1 MAKKKQKIIVEPFD
15 DIKII
20 GICTHIEDYKLA
32 WHINKLLNINL
43 VKYSDIVNEEGIGF
57 SFYLYDGG
65 ENCNTFNLVEI
76 ANADGRWVNFS
87 PATDYLI
94 VIRNFINDENLMKTL
109 GNIKNIPG
117 VMLAY
122 LIDLDM
128 NSKIDTLLEDIE
140 MHEINIVSEM
150 KKQLAIR

>member
-1 MAKKKQKIIVEPFD
+1 MAKKKNKIVVEPFD

-20 GICTHIEDYKLA
+20 GISSHLEDYKLA

-43 VKYSDIVNEEGIGF
+43 VKYSDIVNEDGLEF

-76 ANADGRWVNFS
+76 VNSEGRWVNFS

-94 VIRNFINDENLMKTL
+94 VIRNFINDENLTNL
-109 GNIKNIPG
+109 LNNIKQIEG
-117 VMLAY
+117 VQFAY
-122 LIDLDM
+122 LVDLDM
-128 NSKIDTLLEDIE
+128 NSKIDALLEDIE
-140 MHEINIVSEM
+140 MHEIEIINN
-150 KKQLAIR
+150 

>member
-1 MAKKKQKIIVEPFD
+1 MVKKKRKIVVEPFD

-20 GICTHIEDYKLA
+20 GICTHLEDYKLA

-43 VKYSDIVNEEGIGF
+43 VKYSDIVNEDGLGF
-57 SFYLYDGG
+57 SFYLYDRG
-65 ENCNTFNLVEI
+65 ENSNTFNLVEI
-76 ANADGRWVNFS
+76 VNSEGRWVNFS

-94 VIRNFINDENLMKTL
+94 VIRNFINDENLAKIL
-109 GNIKNIPG
+109 EKIKSIEN
-117 VMLAY
+117 VQLAY

-140 MHEINIVSEM
+140 MHEMELV
-150 KKQLAIR
+150 KG

>member
-1 MAKKKQKIIVEPFD
+1 MAMKKQKIVVEPFD

-20 GICTHIEDYKLA
+20 GICTHLEDYKLA

-43 VKYSDIVNEEGIGF
+43 VKYSDIVNEDGLEF

-76 ANADGRWVNFS
+76 VNADGRWVKFN

-94 VIRNFINDENLMKTL
+94 VIRNFINDENLAKTL
-109 GNIKNIPG
+109 NKIKHIEG
-117 VMLAY
+117 VQFAY
-122 LIDLDM
+122 LVDVET
-128 NSKIDTLLEDIE
+128 NSKIDALLEDIE
-140 MHEINIVSEM
+140 MHEIDIVSSM
-150 KKQLAIR
+150 KK

>member
-1 MAKKKQKIIVEPFD
+1 MVKKKKKIVVEPFD

-20 GICTHIEDYKLA
+20 GICTHLEDFKLA

-43 VKYSDIVNEEGIGF
+43 VKYSDIINEDGLEF

-76 ANADGRWVNFS
+76 VNSEGRWVNFS

-94 VIRNFINDENLMKTL
+94 VIRNFINDENLAKIL
-109 GNIKNIPG
+109 EKIKQIES
-117 VMLAY
+117 VQFAY
-122 LIDLDM
+122 LSDLDM

-140 MHEINIVSEM
+140 MHEIEIINS
-150 KKQLAIR
+150 

>member
-1 MAKKKQKIIVEPFD
+1 MVKKKKKIVVEPFD

-20 GICTHIEDYKLA
+20 GICTHLDDFKIA

-43 VKYSDIVNEEGIGF
+43 VKYSDIINEDDLAF

-76 ANADGRWVNFS
+76 ANAEGRWVNFS

-94 VIRNFINDENLMKTL
+94 VIRNFINDENLMNTL
-109 GNIKNIPG
+109 DKIKHIEG
-117 VMLAY
+117 VQFAY
-122 LIDLDM
+122 LVDLET
-128 NSKIDTLLEDIE
+128 NTKIDALLEDIE
-140 MHEINIVSEM
+140 MHEIEIINS
-150 KKQLAIR
+150 

>member
-1 MAKKKQKIIVEPFD
+1 MVKKKKKIVVEPFD

-20 GICTHIEDYKLA
+20 GICTHLDDYKLA

-43 VKYSDIVNEEGIGF
+43 VKYSDIVNEDGDEF

-76 ANADGRWVNFS
+76 ANAEARWVNFS

-94 VIRNFINDENLMKTL
+94 VIRNFIHDENLAKIL
-109 GNIKNIPG
+109 DQIKHIEG
-117 VMLAY
+117 VHFAY

-128 NSKIDTLLEDIE
+128 NSKIDALLEDIE
-140 MHEINIVSEM
+140 MHEMEIVNS
-150 KKQLAIR
+150 

>member
-1 MAKKKQKIIVEPFD
+1 MVKKKRKIVVEPFD

-20 GICTHIEDYKLA
+20 GICTHLEDYKLA
-32 WHINKLLNINL
+32 WNINELLNINL
-43 VKYSDIVNEEGIGF
+43 VKYSDIINEDGLEF

-76 ANADGRWVNFS
+76 VNSEGRWVNFS

-94 VIRNFINDENLMKTL
+94 VIRNFINDENLAKIL
-109 GNIKNIPG
+109 EKIKHIEG
-117 VMLAY
+117 VQFAY
-122 LIDLDM
+122 LIDLDI

-140 MHEINIVSEM
+140 MHEIEIINN
-150 KKQLAIR
+150 

>member
-1 MAKKKQKIIVEPFD
+1 MVKKKRKIVVEPFD

-20 GICTHIEDYKLA
+20 GICTHLEDYKLA
-32 WHINKLLNINL
+32 WNINKLLNINL
-43 VKYSDIVNEEGIGF
+43 VKYSDIINEDGLEF

-76 ANADGRWVNFS
+76 VNSEGRWVNFS

-94 VIRNFINDENLMKTL
+94 VIRNFINDENLAKIL
-109 GNIKNIPG
+109 EKIKHIEG
-117 VMLAY
+117 VLFAY
-122 LIDLDM
+122 LIDLDI

-140 MHEINIVSEM
+140 MHEIEIINN
-150 KKQLAIR
+150 

>member
-1 MAKKKQKIIVEPFD
+1 MVKKKRKIVVEPFD

-20 GICTHIEDYKLA
+20 GICTHLEDYKLA
-32 WHINKLLNINL
+32 WNINKLLNINL
-43 VKYSDIVNEEGIGF
+43 VKYSDIINEDGLEF

-76 ANADGRWVNFS
+76 VNSEGRWVNFS

-94 VIRNFINDENLMKTL
+94 VIRNFINDENLAKIL
-109 GNIKNIPG
+109 EKIKHIEG
-117 VMLAY
+117 VQFAY
-122 LIDLDM
+122 LSDLDI

-140 MHEINIVSEM
+140 MHEIEIINN
-150 KKQLAIR
+150 

>member
-1 MAKKKQKIIVEPFD
+1 MVKKKRKIVVEPFD

-20 GICTHIEDYKLA
+20 GICTHLEDYKLA
-32 WHINKLLNINL
+32 WNINKLLNINL
-43 VKYSDIVNEEGIGF
+43 VKYSDIINEDGLEF

-76 ANADGRWVNFS
+76 VNSEGRWVNFS

-94 VIRNFINDENLMKTL
+94 VIRNFINDENLAKIL
-109 GNIKNIPG
+109 EKIKHIKG
-117 VMLAY
+117 VQFAY
-122 LIDLDM
+122 LIDLDI

-140 MHEINIVSEM
+140 MHEIEIINN
-150 KKQLAIR
+150 

>member
-1 MAKKKQKIIVEPFD
+1 MVKKKRKIVVEPFD

-20 GICTHIEDYKLA
+20 GICTHLEDFKLA

-43 VKYSDIVNEEGIGF
+43 VKYSDIINEDGFEF

-65 ENCNTFNLVEI
+65 ENCNTYNLVEI
-76 ANADGRWVNFS
+76 ANSEARWVNFS

-94 VIRNFINDENLMKTL
+94 VIRNFINDDTLMKNL
-109 GNIKNIPG
+109 DKIRHIEG
-117 VMLAY
+117 VQFAY
-122 LIDLDM
+122 LIDLDT

-140 MHEINIVSEM
+140 MHEIEIINS
-150 KKQLAIR
+150 